1 MKPAMWRRIT
11 MEDSAWRF
19 NRYAERAREA
29 ERDAPSTPSADEP
42 EFDPDDEKNWA
53 P

>member
-1 MKPAMWRRIT
+1 MASRRIT
-11 MEDSAWRF
+11 LDVSAWP
-19 NRYAERAREA
+19 YTPAAERAREP